1 MARAPHSRY
10 VQKALKSRSVSL
22 NKSETVKGYQKFE
35 VRALSTP
42 ETVYDDV
49 LQTSFSF
56 FVWAVSRAPRFEPI
70 FDDFENFVHFPEI
83 SGNFPY
89 IENIQRFG
97 HHIHTMA

>member
-10 VQKALKSRSVSL
+10 AQKALKSRSVSL
-22 NKSETVKGYQKFE
+22 NKSEKVKGHQKFE

-49 LQTSFSF
+49 LHTSFSF

-70 FDDFENFVHFPEI
+70 FDYFENFENFPEI
-83 SGNFPY
+83 SGFFSDV
-89 IENIQRFG
+89 EKIQRFG